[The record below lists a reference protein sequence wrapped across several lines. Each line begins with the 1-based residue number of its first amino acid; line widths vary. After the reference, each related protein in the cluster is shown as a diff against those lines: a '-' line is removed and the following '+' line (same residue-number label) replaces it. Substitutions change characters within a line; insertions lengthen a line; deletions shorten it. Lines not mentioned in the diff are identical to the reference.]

1 MAQRHGR
8 SDQEALRQSGICRPA
23 RPKAFVPLNIDGEAL
38 PNDWYLCLAGEG
50 GKMLRGEIP
59 LTSTRPINP

>member
-1 MAQRHGR
+1 VTVRKKSGGEEFRRH
-8 SDQEALRQSGICRPA
+8 
-23 RPKAFVPLNIDGEAL
+23 FVEFR
-38 PNDWYLCLAGEG
+38 EG